1 MVRTFGGK
9 ANTRVTKTDRR
20 TSLRAGGI
28 RQKLLIFL
36 VFVVVLIAL
45 LPLIIAKMP
54 LLNLAL
60 STAISAD
67 VVQVSSTGASFGWFS
82 GPTLSGVQVTDS
94 AGNALLMSESISVSR
109 APINLVLNQHELGI
123 IQIKRPQL
131 FIKVRPD
138 GSNLEDTLQKLLGDT
153 TRSVSPQ
160 EPSPKTSK
168 TSTAFALQL
177 VEGTIFVEDAA
188 TGRVWRL
195 DGVNGQYDCHGTGGG
210 IGNGS
215 LAGQL
220 VVLNPG
226 GTAPQ
231 PAGRF
236 AITLKP
242 NGNRNELALQAEGL
256 ALAASEPWL
265 RRVSAGTE
273 LSGTLS
279 GNGTAAWSANTTT
292 ITSDLTTTGN
302 FAVDRLDAAT
312 SALAGDRIRLAR
324 VEIPWRVTSTSTG
337 VSVDDLRLKSEAG
350 QLAIHGRLGPNAVS
364 PSAKPQAL
372 GSLSSDNSDV
382 ELRGAIDLARLA
394 AMLPHALRIRGDT
407 TINSG
412 AIELTGRIQP
422 TPAGQSLSGSLRTAQ
437 LAATTAGKAFRWDDP
452 VSANF
457 AIRRENGG
465 YAVDALQCDSKFL
478 RVHAA
483 GTPQKLKA
491 NAQFDLNSLAEQLGQ
506 FIDLSGIQLA
516 GTGTAQLV
524 WQQTDGN
531 KFTGSASGELAQ
543 LRVALSQ
550 DAIWTEPQLTLKA
563 DATGVLDP
571 SSHKPIRV
579 DSAALLVNGQSD
591 VLDARLAGAVA
602 LSNTEVAW
610 PITVRSTGS
619 VARWLTRVRPWF
631 TPGTW
636 RVGGDGEIAANIR
649 ATGTSVDVTDSKIVL
664 TNLSAA
670 NDAWNIRE
678 PRVEFAGDAHLN
690 RATGQFATN
699 SAQLVTSTVSVAA
712 KDVRYAHGERG
723 IGQLAGAAAF
733 RADLARVAA
742 WKNNG
747 SAPSQYQPAGEFI
760 GNIRFAQQAGHTTG
774 EVTANGQNLV
784 LMSTASRGVPAPSQ
798 PANYP
803 PAFSPTT
810 PQTIW
815 QEPRLTLHGLAN
827 YDAATD
833 RLNFDQFQIQSN
845 SLQAN
850 AAGQIERFSTDAE
863 CNVNGALNYDLAQ
876 LSPLLRPYVGEGV
889 QLNGREQAKF
899 ALAGRLSDT
908 NNLAVQQV
916 SYANQPATR
925 NPQSAISW
933 SRRVRAQFELPWS
946 TANVYGLPVGPGKLA
961 AKLGDGNVQVAPV
974 AVTVG
979 EGQINLAPT
988 VRFDPEP
995 AELTLPPGPVITNV
1009 RISPEVSEAM
1019 LKFFA
1024 PVMAGAT
1031 QSEGLFSM
1039 QLDACRV
1046 PLADTKKADSVG
1058 KLTVHSVRVVPGPAT
1073 EQWVGLARQIESLV
1087 KRRDPASL
1095 ANRPPVTLL
1104 SIRDQQVNFR
1114 VVDGRVHHENI
1125 EFQVGDIIMRTQGS
1139 VGLDETLSITLQI
1152 PLQDAW
1158 ITKEP
1163 LLANFKGQS
1172 LQVPVGGT
1180 LKRPQIDQRAVA
1192 NLSAQL
1198 FQNAAGQ
1205 AVGNEINKALDK
1217 FLKPKK

>member
-1 MVRTFGGK
+1 MLRTHGGK
-9 ANTRVTKTDRR
+9 LNSL
-20 TSLRAGGI
+20 TSGTNRGSQLRAGGI
-28 RQKLLIFL
+28 RRKLLLFL
-36 VFVVVLIAL
+36 VLLVAVIAL
-45 LPLIIAKMP
+45 LPTIVAKSP
-54 LLNLAL
+54 LVNLVL
-60 STAISAD
+60 SKAIPGSA
-67 VVQVSSTGASFGWFS
+67 VQVSSTGASLGWLS
-82 GPTLSGVQVTDS
+82 GPTLSGVQVIDS
-94 AGNALLMSESISVSR
+94 TGNALLTSESISVSR
-109 APINLVLNQHELGI
+109 TPVNLVLNKHELGI
-123 IQIKRPQL
+123 IQINRPQL

-153 TRSVSPQ
+153 AKSVSPQ
-160 EPSPKTSK
+160 EPSSAASSTP
-168 TSTAFALQL
+168 TAFALQL
-177 VEGTIFVEDAA
+177 VEGTVFVEDAA

-195 DGVNGQYDCHGTGGG
+195 EGVNAQYDCHGTNGG
-210 IGNGS
+210 IGSGS

-220 VVLNPG
+220 TVVSPG
-226 GTAPQ
+226 GAAPL

-236 AITLKP
+236 AVTLKP

-256 ALAASEPWL
+256 ALAATEPWL
-265 RRVSAGTE
+265 RRVTAGTE

-279 GNGTAAWSANTTT
+279 GNGTATWNANSPT
-292 ITSDLTTTGN
+292 ITSDIATSGN
-302 FAVDRLDAAT
+302 FAVDRLDAAAP
-312 SALAGDRIRLAR
+312 ALAGDRIRLAR
-324 VEIPWRVTSTSTG
+324 VEIPWRVTGTPAG
-337 VSVDDLRLKSEAG
+337 VSIEDLQLKSEAG
-350 QLAIHGRLGPNAVS
+350 QFAVHGRLS
-364 PSAKPQAL
+364 PTVQPTSASPQAAS
-372 GSLSSDNSDV
+372 SLLSGNNDV
-382 ELRGAIDLARLA
+382 ELRGVIDLARLA

-412 AIELTGRIQP
+412 SIELAGKIQP
-422 TPAGQSLSGSLRTAQ
+422 TPTGQSLSGSMRTAQ

-465 YAVDALQCDSKFL
+465 YAIDALQCDSKFL

-483 GTPQKLKA
+483 GTPQKLEA

-516 GTGTAQLV
+516 GTGTAQLA
-524 WQQTDGN
+524 WQQTDGT

-550 DAIWTEPQLTLKA
+550 DAIWAEPQLSLRA
-563 DATGVLDP
+563 DAAGILDP
-571 SSHKPIRV
+571 NSHKPVRV
-579 DSAALLVNGQSD
+579 DSAALLVNGQGD
-591 VLDARLAGAVA
+591 QLDARLVSAVP
-602 LSNTEVAW
+602 LNNSDVVW

-619 VARWLTRVRPWF
+619 VARWLTRARPWF
-631 TPGTW
+631 APGSW
-636 RVGGDGEIAANIR
+636 QVEGGSEIAASIR
-649 ATGTSVDVTDSKIVL
+649 ATGSTVDVTDSKIVL
-664 TNLSAA
+664 TNLQAA

-690 RATGQFATN
+690 RTTGQFAAN

-712 KDVRYAHGERG
+712 KDVRYTGGDRG
-723 IGQLAGAAAF
+723 IGQLTGAAAF

-742 WKNNG
+742 WRNTTQ
-747 SAPSQYQPAGEFI
+747 SPSQYLPAGEFI
-760 GNIRFAQQAGHTTG
+760 GNIRFAQQAGRTTG
-774 EVTANGQNLV
+774 EITANGQNLV
-784 LMSTASRGVPAPSQ
+784 LSSTASRGVPAPGA

-803 PAFSPTT
+803 PAYSPTV

-815 QEPRLTLHGLAN
+815 QEPRLALRGLAN

-833 RLNFDQFQIQSN
+833 RLSFDQFQIQSN
-845 SLQAN
+845 TLQAN
-850 AAGQIERFSTDAE
+850 ATGQVERLSADAE

-889 QLNGREQAKF
+889 QLNGREQARF

-908 NNLAVQQV
+908 NNLSVQPV
-916 SYANQPATR
+916 SYANQSAIR
-925 NPQSAISW
+925 NPQSAIPW
-933 SRRVRAQFELPWS
+933 SRRIRAQFELPWS

-961 AKLGDGNVQVAPV
+961 AQLGNGMVQVAPLT
-974 AVTVG
+974 VTVG
-979 EGQINLAPT
+979 EGQLSLAPT

-1009 RISPEVSEAM
+1009 RISPEVSETM

-1031 QSEGLFSM
+1031 QSEGLFSL

-1125 EFQVGDIIMRTQGS
+1125 EFQVGDITMRTQGS
-1139 VGLDETLSITLQI
+1139 VGLDETLALTLLI
-1152 PLQDAW
+1152 PVQDAW
-1158 ITKEP
+1158 IAKEP
-1163 LLANFKGQS
+1163 LFANLKGQS

-1205 AVGNEINKALDK
+1205 AVGNQINKALDK
-1217 FLKPKK
+1217 FLKPRQ

>member
-1 MVRTFGGK
+1 MLRNYLR
-9 ANTRVTKTDRR
+9 NTSARRSVKKT
-20 TSLRAGGI
+20 SVRAGGI
-28 RQKLLIFL
+28 RRKLLIFL
-36 VFVVVLIAL
+36 VLLAAIIAL
-45 LPLIIAKMP
+45 LPMIIAKTP
-54 LLNLAL
+54 LLHLVL
-60 STAISAD
+60 SKAIPAGA
-67 VVQVSSTGASFGWFS
+67 VQVSSHGASLGWLS
-82 GPTLSGVQVTDS
+82 GPTLTGVQVTDS
-94 AGNALLMSESISVSR
+94 AGNVLLSSESISVSR
-109 APINLVLNQHELGI
+109 PPLNLILNKHELGI
-123 IQIKRPQL
+123 IQINRPQL
-131 FIKVRPD
+131 LIKVRPD

-153 TRSVSPQ
+153 AKSVSPQ
-160 EPSPKTSK
+160 EHVSPAS
-168 TSTAFALQL
+168 SAPTAFALQL

-195 DGVNGQYDCHGTGGG
+195 EGVNAQYDCHGTNGG
-210 IGNGS
+210 IGSGS

-220 VVLNPG
+220 TVINPG
-226 GTAPQ
+226 GAAPQ

-242 NGNRNELALQAEGL
+242 NGNRDELALQVEGL
-256 ALAASEPWL
+256 ALAATEPWL

-279 GNGTAAWSANTTT
+279 GSGTAAWNASAVTMY
-292 ITSDLTTTGN
+292 SDITTTGS
-302 FAVDRLDAAT
+302 FAVERLDAAT
-312 SALAGDRIRLAR
+312 PALAGDRIRLAR
-324 VEIPWRVTSTSTG
+324 VEIPWRVASTPAG
-337 VSVDDLRLKSEAG
+337 VSIEDLQLKSEAG
-350 QLAIHGRLGPNAVS
+350 QLAIHGRLGPTPRS
-364 PSAKPQAL
+364 PSANPQAAGYFL
-372 GSLSSDNSDV
+372 DGNNDV
-382 ELRGAIDLARLA
+382 ELRGVIDLARLA
-394 AMLPHALRIRGDT
+394 TMLPHALRIRSDT
-407 TINSG
+407 TISSG
-412 AIELTGRIQP
+412 SIELASKIQP
-422 TPAGQSLSGSLRTAQ
+422 TSTGQSLSGSLRTAQ

-457 AIRRENGG
+457 AVRRENGG
-465 YAVDALQCDSKFL
+465 YTVDALQCDSKFL

-483 GTPQKLKA
+483 GTPQKLEA

-516 GTGTAQLV
+516 GTGTAQLA
-524 WQQTDGN
+524 WQQIDGN

-543 LRVALSQ
+543 LRVAFSQ
-550 DAIWTEPQLTLKA
+550 YAIWAEPQLTLRA
-563 DATGVLDP
+563 DATGLLDP
-571 SSHKPIRV
+571 SSHKPSRV
-579 DSAALLVNGQSD
+579 DSAALLVNGQGD
-591 VLDARLAGAVA
+591 QLDARLAGAVA
-602 LSNTEVAW
+602 LNNADTIW

-631 TPGTW
+631 APGSW
-636 RVGGDGEIAANIR
+636 QVDGDSEIAANIR
-649 ATGTSVDVTDSKIVL
+649 ATGTTVDVTDSKIVL
-664 TNLSAA
+664 TKLQAA
-670 NDAWNIRE
+670 NNAWNIRE

-690 RATGQFATN
+690 RTTGQFAAN

-712 KDVRYAHGERG
+712 KDVRYARGERG
-723 IGQLAGAAAF
+723 IGQLTGAAAF

-742 WKNNG
+742 WKDNG
-747 SAPSQYQPAGEFI
+747 GAPSQYQPAGEFI

-784 LMSTASRGVPAPSQ
+784 LTSTASRGVPAPGA

-803 PAFSPTT
+803 PAYSAAA

-815 QEPRLTLHGLAN
+815 QEPRLSLRGTAN

-833 RLNFDQFQIQSN
+833 RLSFDHFQIQSN
-845 SLQAN
+845 TLQAN
-850 AAGQIERFSTDAE
+850 ATGQIERLSADAE

-908 NNLAVQQV
+908 KNLAVQPV
-916 SYANQPATR
+916 GFTNQSAIR
-925 NPQSAISW
+925 NPQSAIHW

-961 AKLGDGNVQVAPV
+961 AKLGEGIVQVAPV

-1046 PLADTKKADSVG
+1046 PLADTQKADSVG

-1139 VGLDETLSITLQI
+1139 VGLDETLAITLQI
-1152 PLQDAW
+1152 PVQDAW
-1158 ITKEP
+1158 LTKEP
-1163 LLANFKGQS
+1163 LLANLKGQS

-1205 AVGNEINKALDK
+1205 AVGSEINKALDK